1 MTSPQVIKRISSQDI
16 QEALEYELYDDIEVE
31 SSDDEFQLW
40 VECLVQEGYDLS
52 EYTWDEMYEIYEN
65 YDNYLLV
72 MEHLLDENYAS
83 DVETAN
89 TLIENMS
96 EDWLNDILEAK
107 KWIQKAIKKKGAL
120 SKQLGV
126 PEEENIPGKMLRG
139 AAKKK
144 GKLGKRARLALTLRK
159 FK

>member
-1 MTSPQVIKRISSQDI
+1 MDSHSSVKRIFSQDI
-16 QEALEYELYDDIEVE
+16 QESLGYDLTEEQVNE
-31 SSDDEFQLW
+31 EFQFW

-52 EYTWDEMYEIYEN
+52 EYTWGEMYEIYEN

-72 MEHLLDENYAS
+72 IEHLLDENYAS
-83 DVETAN
+83 DEDTASAM
-89 TLIENMS
+89 IESMS
-96 EDWLNDILEAK
+96 EDWINEILEAK

-126 PEEENIPGKMLRG
+126 PEEENIPSKMLRG